1 MFKFKQS
8 ETSMLSTRRFSFSEN
23 ESLLALAIGI
33 GLATG
38 FGVWLF
44 HVFIDVFHEIFTVFI
59 AEHTLDPIIG
69 GLGIVVSLALAG
81 LAVGLILQRFVGTER
96 HHGVAGIMESVAFA
110 GGHLPYRLAPFKAIT
125 AALSLGAGASV
136 GPEDPSVQI
145 GANIGSFFGQRLHLS
160 EERVRMLVAAGS
172 ASAIAAAFEAPIAGV
187 FFALEVV
194 LNGSMSSSA
203 VGVIVLSAV
212 VSSAFTQAAQGTP
225 ELLRLTYS
233 LGNPAEIL
241 LFVPL
246 GLLLAPLSIV
256 FIRIVFWQHDVWHH
270 RVKLSGPMKT
280 ALAGAIVGAA
290 GIVFPEALG
299 GGREFMNQVLSGD
312 SHLLIG
318 MLVLL
323 GVVKLVL
330 TSISM
335 AGGFS
340 GGIFAPALFVGT
352 MFGAAYGFGVHN
364 LFGDRISTDPHV
376 FAVAGM
382 AGVMAGV
389 VRSPITAIML
399 VFEIT
404 NDYRLILPIMLT
416 TVFCVYI
423 EERFNVAGVYMNSLL
438 RQGVRLQQG
447 RDIDVM
453 QGVTVGEAMLKPA
466 PVISQSASLSELRDT
481 LRKFHTNSLCVLD
494 DEGLLCGVVTL
505 SDLQRAYDEE
515 ATQNEV
521 KPHTVGDIA
530 SKDVATTYPEEV
542 LWRAIK
548 LMSERDVGRL
558 PVVKQ
563 GTREVVGLIGRHGV
577 VRAYNI
583 AISRKLRDQH
593 TAERIRLHALTGGHS
608 FEVYIAPT
616 APVAGKRISEIK
628 WPHESVIASI
638 LRKGK
643 IILPHGS
650 TQLEVGDLLTI
661 VADEDAEHEIQ
672 ALSGRK
678 PVSTRSS

>member
-1 MFKFKQS
+1 MFKSKKS
-8 ETSMLSTRRFSFSEN
+8 ETSTVFTRKFAFTEN
-23 ESLLALAIGI
+23 ESLLALAIGV

-38 FGVWLF
+38 FGIWLF

-81 LAVGLILQRFVGTER
+81 AIVGLVVHRWIGTER
-96 HHGVAGIMESVAFA
+96 HHGVAGIMEAVAFA
-110 GGHLPYRLAPFKAIT
+110 GGHLPYRLMPFKAIS

-145 GANIGSFFGQRLHLS
+145 GANIGSFFGQRLHLT
-160 EERVRMLVAAGS
+160 EDRVRMLVAAGS

-194 LNGSMSSSA
+194 LNGAMSTSS

-212 VSSAFTQAAQGTP
+212 VSSAFTQAVQGTP

-246 GLLLAPLSIV
+246 GFLLAPIGII
-256 FIRIVFWQHDVWHH
+256 FIRVVFWQHDVWHH
-270 RVKLSGPMKT
+270 KVNLPLPLKT
-280 ALAGAIVGAA
+280 ALAGAIVGVI
-290 GIVFPEALG
+290 GIFFPEALG
-299 GGREFMNQVLSGD
+299 GVRDFMNEVLSGE
-312 SHLLIG
+312 SQVVIIMFLI
-318 MLVLL
+318 L
-323 GVVKLVL
+323 GAVKIIA
-330 TSISM
+330 TGISM
-335 AGGFS
+335 AGGFV
-340 GGIFAPALFVGT
+340 GGIFAPSLFVGT
-352 MFGAAYGFGVHN
+352 MFGAAYGFG
-364 LFGDRISTDPHV
+364 LEGILGDGLTTDPHV

-382 AGVMAGV
+382 AGMMAGV

-416 TVFCVYI
+416 TVICVYVG
-423 EERFNVAGVYMNSLL
+423 ERFNVAGVYTNSLL
-438 RQGVRLQQG
+438 RKGVRLQQG

-453 QGVTVGEAMLKPA
+453 QGVTVGEAMIKPA
-466 PVISQSASLSELRDT
+466 PVISQSASLAELRDT
-481 LRKFHTNSLCVLD
+481 LRKFHTLSLCVLD
-494 DEGLLCGVVTL
+494 DDGLLSGVVTL
-505 SDLQRAYDEE
+505 SDLQRAFDIEE
-515 ATQNEV
+515 TQSNV
-521 KPHTVGDIA
+521 KSQTVGDIA

-542 LWRAIK
+542 LWMAIK
-548 LMSERDVGRL
+548 RMSERDVGRL

-563 GTREVVGLIGRHGV
+563 GTREVIGLIGRHGV

-593 TAERIRLHALTGGHS
+593 TAERVRLHALTGGHA
-608 FEVYIAPT
+608 FEVYIAAT
-616 APVAGKRISEIK
+616 APITGKRISEIN

-643 IILPHGS
+643 IILPHGN

-672 ALSGRK
+672 ELAGRK
-678 PVSTRSS
+678 PVSSSSS